1 MKLTKKEIKEI
12 NELNIKIGEAQKQ
25 LCNLVVFE
33 KNIKELVINL
43 KNQEQDI
50 NLILQKKYGDVTIDL
65 KNGNKTPM
73 KIEPK
78 IKK

>member
-65 KNGNKTPM
+65 KNGNITPT
-73 KIEPK
+73 KSEPK